1 MVDKHQI
8 SKTEIVLVLVPSFL
22 LSILVFFK
30 IISNSENFMFLIIE
44 FVLLI
49 NIFGFFFKPHTFF
62 FLNLIINFF
71 IFISLIAA
79 IVVEILSL
87 QFRNVTFV
95 LPILLIIAIIIMPV
109 VLIKTKKYIDLQIK
123 MLFFSCFVKEFSF

>member
-44 FVLLI
+44 FVLLV

-109 VLIKTKKYIDLQIK
+109 VLIKTKKIYR
-123 MLFFSCFVKEFSF
+123 SSN